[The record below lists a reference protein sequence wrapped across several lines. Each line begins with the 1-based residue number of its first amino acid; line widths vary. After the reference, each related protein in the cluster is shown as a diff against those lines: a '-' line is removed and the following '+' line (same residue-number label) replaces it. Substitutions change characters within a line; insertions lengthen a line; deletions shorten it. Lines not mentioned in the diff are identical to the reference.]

1 MCRPVSVSVKILQ
14 STAICQVSGLWSWP
28 YFSCNKYHLCF
39 IVITTVS
46 ITASGSCCGRWKG
59 GHPYGTAYHIK
70 GVLCLGRFLQT
81 SMVGHLRPNSIPTK
95 SVGILAFISRSRNK
109 TLIPGNSVCI
119 IHSVTDVHTI
129 LWKMQ
134 GHMLLS
140 PALLQQW
147 DGRQSGPA
155 DRQAWAT
162 VSGHQFHFF
171 HPLWKKRNFG
181 EVDVIHST

>member
-119 IHSVTDVHTI
+119 IHRVSQMCTLYCEKCRVICCSHRLSCNSEMEGRVDLQTGGLGPLFQATNFIFSIPCERKEI
-129 LWKMQ
+129 LGK
-134 GHMLLS
+134 
-140 PALLQQW
+140 
-147 DGRQSGPA
+147 
-155 DRQAWAT
+155 
-162 VSGHQFHFF
+162 
-171 HPLWKKRNFG
+171 
-181 EVDVIHST
+181 